1 MELKLTKYRIGIA
14 LNTDVCF
21 KSDFQRFSYTFSKD
35 CQTSIRDKYVKN
47 HAKTMVFTSP
57 IAMRPYRF
65 KSCFLSLS
73 VLF

>member
-1 MELKLTKYRIGIA
+1 MEPKLIKNRIEIA

-21 KSDFQRFSYTFSKD
+21 KSDFQRFSDTFSKD
-35 CQTSIRDKYVKN
+35 FQTSIRDKYVKN

-57 IAMRPYRF
+57 IAMRPYGLE
-65 KSCFLSLS
+65 SCFLSLS